1 MRYWETSALI
11 PFLVDEVSSSEVR
24 KLYSSDSKIITWW
37 GTSVECVSAFSRL
50 EREGKLT
57 GAALQETIARMH
69 ELQSVWNEIEPSD
82 EVRKLATRLLR
93 VHALRSQDA
102 LQLAAA
108 SIVSKKESSPTAFVC
123 LDQRLNFAAQKEGF
137 KLSLQ

>member
-11 PFLVDEVSSSEVR
+11 PFLVEEASSSQVR
-24 KLYSSDSKIITWW
+24 ELYRTDSKIITWW

-57 GAALQETIARMH
+57 GASLQQTIERLY
-69 ELQSVWNEIEPSD
+69 ELQSFWNEVEPSD
-82 EVRKLATRLLR
+82 EVRKVAIRLLR
-93 VHALRSQDA
+93 VHALRSQDS

-108 SIVSKKESSPTAFVC
+108 LTVSKKESSSTAFVC
-123 LDQRLNFAAQKEGF
+123 LDQRLNVAAQKEGF
-137 KLSLQ
+137 KLAIE